1 MDFRCSSA
9 TSTGPGQARQI
20 GIADSLQRDVYTGRC
35 EVSLCSMM
43 LSATDNPY
51 QLHLRSTRRA
61 SLSPR
66 LHQGFR
72 FEGHDIYE
80 HKKISFD
87 SPEELYDMLMS
98 IGSPGKYTI
107 KYVFSRADET
117 IAAASSTERLSLIA
131 GKYVGKDDPVMIV
144 RAHQNFPALGEV
156 LEPFRYAWIIE
167 GWMRGSHYGPLMP
180 VSAKQATPTRVDGPP
195 RVACLGFQLAD
206 GRLVGP

>member
-1 MDFRCSSA
+1 MALFGTRNTSSTDSTINPTRRASTDTTTIRVRTVCRTPVRPKSFRRS
-9 TSTGPGQARQI
+9 STGTI
-20 GIADSLQRDVYTGRC
+20 
-35 EVSLCSMM
+35 
-43 LSATDNPY
+43 
-51 QLHLRSTRRA
+51 RRA